1 MEKNKQIDEIAKD
14 IYDTGVAIDGVDL
27 AFGLFDNDDHFHRI
41 AKELYSKGYRKQS
54 DTVREF
60 VQKLKQKAKDNSN
73 FDNVD
78 NLVELIKISDELA
91 KEYGVQEGE
100 Q

>member
-1 MEKNKQIDEIAKD
+1 MDENKQIAEIAKD

-60 VQKLKQKAKDNSN
+60 VSKIDGEIQHTTIVNDYTPD
-73 FDNVD
+73 FDEMQD
-78 NLVELIKISDELA
+78 IIYQTA
-91 KEYGVQEGE
+91 KEYGVEVE
-100 Q
+100 E